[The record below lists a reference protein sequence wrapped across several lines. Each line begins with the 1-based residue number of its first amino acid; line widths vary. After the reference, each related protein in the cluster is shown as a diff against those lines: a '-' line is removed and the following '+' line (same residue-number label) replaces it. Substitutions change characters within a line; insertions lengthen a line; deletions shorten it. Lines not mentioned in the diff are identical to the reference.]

1 MPQTGWIFY
10 KYAKESLFERLIKL
24 IGVAVVGPDSHY
36 THWKQT
42 VFYLED
48 SITVKRGEEV
58 FGTFKMT
65 PNNRNNVIK
74 ILF

>member
-1 MPQTGWIFY
+1 MI
-10 KYAKESLFERLIKL
+10 
-24 IGVAVVGPDSHY
+24 VVPFFQGPDSHY

-48 SITVKRGEEV
+48 SVTIKRGEEV

-65 PNNRNNVIK
+65 PNNRNNVINYHAC
-74 ILF
+74 ICTY